1 MNAHDQRSVNDILDQ
16 IMVMTR
22 EHALLE
28 DECQRVRADA
38 ERLASENSEMRNA
51 LQATM
56 LLLDEYAGDVP
67 EAVRLIDRI
76 AAFGTVRLA
85 AEVQDAG

>member
-1 MNAHDQRSVNDILDQ
+1 MNAHDQRSINDILDQ

-28 DECQRVRADA
+28 DECQRVRAEA
-38 ERLASENSEMRNA
+38 ERLGRENSEMRNA

-67 EAVRLIDRI
+67 EAQRLIDRI
-76 AAFGTVRLA
+76 AEFGTMRLA
-85 AEVQDAG
+85 AEEGERQ